1 MPQDAG
7 DLLPA
12 ERKVVEELG
21 HLPLDFRAMAA
32 VSNLFRASAAIRRH
46 MEAKVLADDRLSWTS
61 FVAMWVLWV
70 WGEMESRDLAAAVGI
85 SRPTSTGVVTT
96 LEGRGYVRRS
106 KTADD
111 GRLVRVTLTDAG
123 RSKIEEL
130 FPRFNAEEVALTTHL
145 DAGAAGA
152 ARCAA
157 AFDAATGRQHG
168 RGSLMTTNDAAPS
181 ARPAPE
187 RRWPMATAVLV
198 AIVLQVITPHTGRLV
213 FWWVFP
219 VLEVAALLAVIVRD
233 PGRIDRRTRA
243 ARRTT
248 LVLIALLTVGTLGGL
263 VVLALDVVDKSYAYV
278 GATALLGRGAALWV
292 TNVVVFSLWFWEVDR
307 GGAAERA
314 AASKIPPSFGFP
326 EEAMPEL
333 APEGWIPRYPDYL
346 FLSFTNAT
354 AFSPTDTLPVRIWA
368 KMTMMVESVISLI
381 TAILVIARAINVLP
395 G

>member
-1 MPQDAG
+1 
-7 DLLPA
+7 
-12 ERKVVEELG
+12 
-21 HLPLDFRAMAA
+21 
-32 VSNLFRASAAIRRH
+32 
-46 MEAKVLADDRLSWTS
+46 
-61 FVAMWVLWV
+61 
-70 WGEMESRDLAAAVGI
+70 
-85 SRPTSTGVVTT
+85 
-96 LEGRGYVRRS
+96 
-106 KTADD
+106 
-111 GRLVRVTLTDAG
+111 
-123 RSKIEEL
+123 
-130 FPRFNAEEVALTTHL
+130 
-145 DAGAAGA
+145 
-152 ARCAA
+152 
-157 AFDAATGRQHG
+157 
-168 RGSLMTTNDAAPS
+168 MTTNGGPPGAS
-181 ARPAPE
+181 PAPE

-198 AIVLQVITPHTGRLV
+198 AIVLQVITPHTGRLR

-219 VLEVAALLAVIVRD
+219 VLEVAALVAVIVRD

-248 LVLIALLTVGTLGGL
+248 LVLIALLTIGTLGSL
-263 VVLALDVVDKSYAYV
+263 VVLALDVVDTSYADI

-314 AASKIPPSFGFP
+314 AGSKIPPSFGFP

-333 APEGWIPRYPDYL
+333 VPDGWIPRYPDYL

-354 AFSPTDTLPVRIWA
+354 AFSPTDTLPVKIWA